1 MTGGKFRLGREQRTG
16 GASFFAVNVGHLRTI
31 PDWTGMPLEAQTR
44 SGEERVVARLDRPA
58 FERVIQALRLDSAA

>member
-1 MTGGKFRLGREQRTG
+1 MNETRTIPEWTG
-16 GASFFAVNVGHLRTI
+16 GASVFAMSVGRITTI

-58 FERVIQALRLDSAA
+58 FERVIQALRLDTAA